1 MCDVIYSYI
10 RISYDI
16 RITRYIDILQY
27 GITTWYTFARI
38 PREKESHSLGSAPP
52 PLSPH
57 STYVSVIYVFYL
69 VVPSEWSAQAQAQAQ
84 ASSCVLRQH
93 RTKSQHILSPPPFIR
108 TPRRGDKGNPKTPA
122 LRCHIQRITAYYSVL
137 QPSLPHPLRSEL
149 RRLE

>member
-1 MCDVIYSYI
+1 MVYVC
-10 RISYDI
+10 
-16 RITRYIDILQY
+16 T
-27 GITTWYTFARI
+27 YT
-38 PREKESHSLGSAPP
+38 PRERESFTWKCPP

-69 VVPSEWSAQAQAQAQ
+69 VVPSEWSAQAQG
-84 ASSCVLRQH
+84 SSCVLILRQH

-137 QPSLPHPLRSEL
+137 QRITAVAPPSP
-149 RRLE
+149 